1 MQPILVINDSPEF
14 LALMRDFLTDE
25 GYRAELHATGEGV
38 LERVHAVSPAL
49 IILDLVIGEIDG
61 WVVLTQLRADERARD
76 IPVILCTAA
85 SERAR
90 RHDEELSGA
99 GVQVLEKP
107 FDLDHMLAMI
117 VELTATPAADGP
129 GGATGANGASAAA
142 DEVDEGEAPAHPSR
156 GSARAA
162 DHS

>member
-25 GYRAELHATGEGV
+25 GYPAELHASGDGV

-49 IILDLVIGEIDG
+49 IVLDLVLGEIDG
-61 WVVLTQLRADERARD
+61 WVVLTQLRADERARH

-90 RHDEELSGA
+90 RHDAEFLGV

-117 VELTATPAADGP
+117 VELTTPPAPSGLDGA
-129 GGATGANGASAAA
+129 GGAGGIGGAM
-142 DEVDEGEAPAHPSR
+142 DEVDEGEAAARSSL
-156 GSARAA
+156 GSL
-162 DHS
+162 

>member
-1 MQPILVINDSPEF
+1 MQSILVINDSPEF

-25 GYRAELHATGEGV
+25 GYSAELHASGAGV
-38 LERVHAVSPAL
+38 LERVHAVEPAL
-49 IILDLVIGEIDG
+49 IVLDLVLGEIDG
-61 WVVLTQLRADERARD
+61 WVVLAQLRADERARD

-90 RHDEELSGA
+90 RHDGELSGA

-117 VELTATPAADGP
+117 VELTTPSSP
-129 GGATGANGASAAA
+129 GGLDGAGGAGGAGGAM
-142 DEVDEGEAPAHPSR
+142 DEVDEGEAFARPSL
-156 GSARAA
+156 GSP
-162 DHS
+162 

>member
-25 GYRAELHATGEGV
+25 GYTAELHATGEGV
-38 LERVHAVSPAL
+38 LERVHAVAPAL
-49 IILDLVIGEIDG
+49 IVLDLVLGEIDG
-61 WVVLTQLRADERARD
+61 WIVLAQLRADERARD

-90 RHDEELSGA
+90 RHDGELSGA

-107 FDLDHMLAMI
+107 FDLDHLLAMI
-117 VELTATPAADGP
+117 VELTAAPAPNDPVGAGHPD
-129 GGATGANGASAAA
+129 GAT
-142 DEVDEGEAPAHPSR
+142 DDVDEGEAAARRSL
-156 GSARAA
+156 GSA
-162 DHS
+162 

>member
-25 GYRAELHATGEGV
+25 GYLAELHASGEGV

-49 IILDLVIGEIDG
+49 IVLDLVLGETDG
-61 WVVLTQLRADERARD
+61 WVVLTQLRADERARR

-90 RHDEELSGA
+90 RHDAQLLGA

-117 VELTATPAADGP
+117 VELTAAPPSGGPDGTHSPSGADG
-129 GGATGANGASAAA
+129 AL
-142 DEVDEGEAPAHPSR
+142 DEVDEGEAAARSSL
-156 GSARAA
+156 GSL
-162 DHS
+162 

>member
-25 GYRAELHATGEGV
+25 GYSAELHASGDGV

-49 IILDLVIGEIDG
+49 IVLDLVLGEIDG
-61 WVVLTQLRADERARD
+61 WVVLTQLRADERARH

-90 RHDEELSGA
+90 RHDAELLGV

-117 VELTATPAADGP
+117 VELTTPSSP
-129 GGATGANGASAAA
+129 GGLDGAGGAGGAGGALS
-142 DEVDEGEAPAHPSR
+142 EVDEGETAARSSL
-156 GSARAA
+156 GS
-162 DHS
+162 S

>member
-25 GYRAELHATGEGV
+25 GYSAELHATGDGV

-49 IILDLVIGEIDG
+49 IVLDLVLGETDG
-61 WVVLTQLRADERARD
+61 WVVLTQLRADERARR

-90 RHDEELSGA
+90 RHDAQLLGA
-99 GVQVLEKP
+99 GVKVLEKP

-117 VELTATPAADGP
+117 VELTAAPPPGGPDGTHSPSGADGVM
-129 GGATGANGASAAA
+129 
-142 DEVDEGEAPAHPSR
+142 DEVDEGEAAARPTV
-156 GSARAA
+156 GSL
-162 DHS
+162 

>member
-25 GYRAELHATGEGV
+25 GFRPELHASGDGV

-49 IILDLVIGEIDG
+49 IVLDLVLGEIDG
-61 WVVLTQLRADERARD
+61 WVVLTQLRADELARE

-85 SERAR
+85 TERAR
-90 RHDEELSGA
+90 RHGEELASA
-99 GVQVLEKP
+99 GVQLLEKP

-117 VELTATPAADGP
+117 VELTALSAPGSPDGA
-129 GGATGANGASAAA
+129 GGS
-142 DEVDEGEAPAHPSR
+142 VDGVDQGEATARPSL
-156 GSARAA
+156 GSA
-162 DHS
+162 

>member
-25 GYRAELHATGEGV
+25 GYTAELHASGNGV
-38 LERVHAVSPAL
+38 LEHVHAVSPAL
-49 IILDLVIGEIDG
+49 IVLDLVLGEVDG
-61 WVVLTQLRADERARD
+61 WVVLAQLRADERARH

-90 RHDEELSGA
+90 RHDEQLA
-99 GVQVLEKP
+99 QANVQVLEKP

-117 VELTATPAADGP
+117 VELTATPAPGGPDSPNGADSADSADGDM
-129 GGATGANGASAAA
+129 
-142 DEVDEGEAPAHPSR
+142 DEVDEGEAAARPSLGPA
-156 GSARAA
+156 
-162 DHS
+162 